1 MQIKFIKM
9 ISTKCIEDFPD
20 EKCPCF
26 IVYKGGK
33 PVQNTVKVDMIINK
47 DISKLTD
54 FLRSQGLNL

>member
-1 MQIKFIKM
+1 M